1 MKPPCR
7 WVFVSVLGAALF
19 LGAAAATWASPQEQQ
34 QQQAKPNY
42 TLAEYNA
49 YQAAHNEKDPQMRLK
64 DLDDFVSKYPSSA
77 LLLYVYGDYYQTYYA
92 LKNYPK
98 TIEYVDKLLALPDLS
113 KPEQLGTKLQA
124 LGYRA
129 QAMLYGS
136 GDKGLQTPDAYTK
149 AKDAAGQGLQVLSQW
164 QKPQGMADDQFA
176 KNKNGLGVLFN
187 SVAGIA
193 ESGLK
198 DYKAAADSYKAVL
211 ALDPSDPVTHFRLG
225 VAYLEEMPPNDPDGL
240 WELARS
246 IALKGPGEAQVRTY
260 LRNQLLHYQQPSCDK
275 LADDE
280 INQMIT
286 LAGTATDRPASL
298 AIPSADDLQK
308 ARDDTANFLP
318 WLQEGGQHGQVMW
331 LATCGLEYPD
341 VGVKVLDIM
350 PADNDNFT
358 LMVYRPAAADPD
370 AAEKEMDAATMPN
383 MTVHIVGQP
392 DVKRLMKDDAVRFTG
407 TLTGYQQSPF
417 MLTWDNG
424 KVNAEDLQP
433 APSGGKRPAR
443 SGGARPGATPK
454 KPAQ

>member
-1 MKPPCR
+1 MKRACK
-7 WVFVSVLGAALF
+7 WVSVALIAAAWVI
-19 LGAAAATWASPQEQQ
+19 GAAAATWAAPQEQQ

-49 YQAAHNEKDPQMRLK
+49 YQAAHNEKDPQMKLK
-64 DLDDFVSKYPSSA
+64 DLDDFVMKFPGSA
-77 LLLYVYGDYYQTYYA
+77 LMMYIYGDYYTTYYA
-92 LKNYPK
+92 QKNYPK
-98 TIEYVDKLLALPDLS
+98 TIEYVDKLLALPMVD
-113 KPEQLGTKLQA
+113 LGTKLQS

-136 GDKGLQTPDAYTK
+136 GDKALQTPESYTK
-149 AKDAAGQGLQVLSQW
+149 AKDAAAQGLQTLNQW
-164 QKPQGMADDQFA
+164 QKPQNMADDQFA
-176 KNKNGLGVLFN
+176 NNKKGLAVLFN

-198 DYKAAADSYKAVL
+198 DYKGAADSYKAVL
-211 ALDPSDPVTHFRLG
+211 ALDPNDAVTHFRLG
-225 VAYLEEMPPNDPDGL
+225 VAYLQEMPADAPNGF
-240 WELARS
+240 WELSRS

-280 INQMIT
+280 MNQMIT
-286 LAGTATDRPASL
+286 LAGTSADRPASMT
-298 AIPSADDLQK
+298 IPSSEELQK

-318 WLQEGGQHGQVMW
+318 WLQEGGDHGRVMW

-350 PADNDNFT
+350 PGDNDSFT
-358 LMVYRPAAADPD
+358 LKVYRPAAADPD
-370 AAEKEMDAATMPN
+370 AAAKEMDAASTPN
-383 MTVHIVGQP
+383 MELHIVGQP

-407 TLTGYQQSPF
+407 TLKDYQQSPF
-417 MLTWDNG
+417 LLTWDNA
-424 KVNAEDLQP
+424 KINPEDLQP

-443 SGGARPGATPK
+443 TAAPKRPGA
-454 KPAQ
+454 

>member
-1 MKPPCR
+1 MKRACK
-7 WVFVSVLGAALF
+7 WVSVALIAAAWII
-19 LGAAAATWASPQEQQ
+19 GAAAATWAAPQEQQ

-49 YQAAHNEKDPQMRLK
+49 YQAAHNEKDPQMKLK
-64 DLDDFVSKYPSSA
+64 DLDDFVMKFPGSA
-77 LLLYVYGDYYQTYYA
+77 LMMYIYGDYYTTYYA
-92 LKNYPK
+92 QKNYPK
-98 TIEYVDKLLALPDLS
+98 TIEYVDKLLALPMVD
-113 KPEQLGTKLQA
+113 LGTKLQS

-136 GDKGLQTPDAYTK
+136 GDKALQTPESYTK
-149 AKDAAGQGLQVLSQW
+149 AKDAAAQGLQTLNQW
-164 QKPQGMADDQFA
+164 QKPQNMADDQFA
-176 KNKNGLGVLFN
+176 NNKKGLAVLFN

-198 DYKAAADSYKAVL
+198 DYKGAADSYKAVL
-211 ALDPSDPVTHFRLG
+211 ALDPNDAVTHFRLG
-225 VAYLEEMPPNDPDGL
+225 VAYLQEMPADAPNGF
-240 WELARS
+240 WELSRS

-280 INQMIT
+280 MNQMIT
-286 LAGTATDRPASL
+286 LAGTSADRPASMT
-298 AIPSADDLQK
+298 IPSSEELQK

-318 WLQEGGQHGQVMW
+318 WLQEGGDHGRVMW

-350 PADNDNFT
+350 PGDNDSFT
-358 LMVYRPAAADPD
+358 LKVYRPAAADPD
-370 AAEKEMDAATMPN
+370 AAAKEMDSASTPN
-383 MTVHIVGQP
+383 MELHIVSQP

-407 TLTGYQQSPF
+407 TLKDYQQSPF
-417 MLTWDNG
+417 LLTWDNA
-424 KVNAEDLQP
+424 KINPEDLQP

-443 SGGARPGATPK
+443 TAAPKRPGA
-454 KPAQ
+454 